1 MGVSGKERRVKD
13 FIIGFFIGCIIVL
26 FLYPYFCLMWVKN
39 IPEEIEKL
47 RETIEK
53 VWTKRSEDD

>member
-1 MGVSGKERRVKD
+1 MKD
-13 FIIGFFIGCIIVL
+13 FLIGFFIGCVIAL

-39 IPEEIEKL
+39 IPEEIERL

-53 VWTKRSEDD
+53 VCSERSGR